1 MELMQHTRTED
12 LRFVL
17 WREMQI
23 RPEVRGSTSIEIDL
37 HAFPHQDRTYGEAQ
51 PQHRHG
57 PGRGKRLS
65 LQDANKCNAKVG

>member
-1 MELMQHTRTED
+1 MDLMQHTRTED

-37 HAFPHQDRTYGEAQ
+37 HAFP
-51 PQHRHG
+51 
-57 PGRGKRLS
+57 
-65 LQDANKCNAKVG
+65 KCNLPENRGRASISQLKKCDEVLKRSPERGVGR